1 MLATL
6 GEIKMNPERSPHM
19 SIAILYLVTVVIF
32 LAADVIGLRYIV
44 KPVFDR
50 DIGHLLL
57 ETPRYG
63 PALVFYLFFV
73 GALLWFVSLPALR
86 DGTSLGAVWFSAA
99 VLGAVGYGTYEF
111 SNLATLKGWTWQML
125 WTDLIWGTLLSATSA
140 TLGLAITRAFV
151 SSPAPGGGS

>member
-6 GEIKMNPERSPHM
+6 GEMKMNRERSLQM
-19 SIAILYLVTVVIF
+19 SIVVLYLVTVVIF
-32 LAADVIGLRYIV
+32 LAADVVGLRYIV

-73 GALLWFVSLPALR
+73 GALLWFVSAPALR
-86 DGTSLGAVWFSAA
+86 EGGSLGSVWLGAA
-99 VLGAVGYGTYEF
+99 ILGAVGYGTYEF

-125 WTDLIWGTLLSATSA
+125 WTDLIWGTVLSATSA
-140 TLGLAITRAFV
+140 TLGLAITRAFI
-151 SSPAPGGGS
+151 SSPTPGAGS